1 MLNFNEYKIMVKAE
15 QEDKEFKPTPF
26 GNYYIYRGFIVDYN
40 YDYSDCVS
48 DDFDPFYQK
57 GYTRLIGNDKVD
69 YVHNALILNYKND
82 IQKYKLDIINFIDRK
97 IEKHKKN

>member
-1 MLNFNEYKIMVKAE
+1 MLNFNEYKIMVETE
-15 QEDKEFKPTPF
+15 QADKEFKPLN
-26 GNYYIYRGFIVDYN
+26 NYYIYRGVIIDYN
-40 YDYSDCVS
+40 YDYSDCES

-57 GYTRLIGNDKVD
+57 GYTRLVGDKVD

-82 IQKYKLDIINFIDRK
+82 TQKYKADIINFIDRK